1 MDEIAPLLGIL
12 VVAGLVLAAVFYVCW
27 IILATL
33 LRIFAWVVFY
43 WAVAFSLGAV
53 AGLVAG
59 FVVPFRVLSGKSE
72 SKPDIAAPEK
82 VVAGKVIKHPPRG
95 FTRHFGWDR
104 AWPVYNPYQARR
116 DAVAARD
123 EVQLLLSATWR
134 KVSSNVRRPTLDT
147 SGSGVKKVGNISLSI
162 VRTAPGI
169 IWAIFVPVPF
179 FGFLIGAWSSFALWL
194 LMMFGIGGAVYV
206 GQQIWI
212 LGYRWLDRGI
222 MLRRR
227 ASVKCPSCY
236 ETSPRPSYRC
246 VNPMCSVIH
255 RDVSPGP
262 LGVLH
267 RRCECG
273 SRFPTTIGA
282 ASKVLVALCPV
293 CDEQLAA
300 GSGVRRTIQLPAFGA
315 VGAGKTRLFA
325 AALTAADQQLSA
337 TSGSLEPLN
346 GDAEAFLRASA
357 QTISAGTATD
367 KTIPTMRPAGRPIK
381 LTDATGKVLE
391 LQVMDA
397 AGESFANWHTTEEL
411 TYVNSA
417 QAMVF
422 VLDPLAFPRIELEL
436 AAERDR
442 PDVLIAAGDQED
454 AYASVA
460 DRLRSENVKLSTRHL
475 AVVVTKADVLRRLPS
490 GAQLDP
496 TSSDGVREWLMVQE
510 QDGFIRRME
519 SDFGDVR
526 YFATDSLVLCDPHDP
541 LNPLHVLQWA
551 LHSQRA
557 PMTLTPV
564 RAPQAEPAV
573 PQTQEMGA

>member
-1 MDEIAPLLGIL
+1 MDEIAALLGIL
-12 VVAGLVLAAVFYVCW
+12 LVVGLVVAAVFYVCW

-53 AGLVAG
+53 AGLIAG
-59 FVVPFRVLSGKSE
+59 FIVPFRVLSGKSAI
-72 SKPDIAAPEK
+72 KPDIASPGR
-82 VVAGKVIKHPPRG
+82 VVAGQVIKHPPRG
-95 FTRHFGWDR
+95 FTKHFGWDR

-123 EVQLLLSATWR
+123 EVQLLLSAAWS
-134 KVSSNVRRPTLDT
+134 KVSSNVRKPTLDT
-147 SGSGVKKVGNISLSI
+147 SGSGAKKVGNISLSI

-169 IWAIFVPVPF
+169 IWGIFVPIPF
-179 FGFLIGAWSSFALWL
+179 FGFLVGAWSSFALWL
-194 LMMFGIGGAVYV
+194 LMMVVIGGAVYL
-206 GQQIWI
+206 GQQVWI

-246 VNPMCSVIH
+246 VNPLCSIIH
-255 RDVSPGP
+255 HDVSPGP
-262 LGVLH
+262 LGVIH
-267 RRCECG
+267 RRCACG
-273 SRFPTTIGA
+273 STFPTTVGA

-293 CDEQLAA
+293 CGDELAP

-325 AALTAADQQLSA
+325 AALTAADQQFSV

-346 GDAEAFLRASA
+346 ADAEAFLRASA
-357 QTISAGTATD
+357 QAISAGTATD
-367 KTIPTMRPAGRPIK
+367 KTLHTVRPAGRPIK
-381 LTDATGKVLE
+381 VTDPTGKVLE

-397 AGESFANWHTTEEL
+397 AGESFIDWHTTEEL

-422 VLDPLAFPRIELEL
+422 VIDPLAFPRIELEL
-436 AAERDR
+436 MAERDR
-442 PDVLIAAGDQED
+442 PQVVIAAGDQEN
-454 AYASVA
+454 AYAFVA

-475 AVVVTKADVLRRLPS
+475 AVVLTKADVLRRLPS
-490 GAQLDP
+490 GEHMDP
-496 TSSDGVREWLMVQE
+496 TTSDGVREWLMVQE
-510 QDGFIRRME
+510 QDGFVRRIE

-526 YFATDSLVLCDPHDP
+526 YFAADSMARRGPHDP

-551 LHSQRA
+551 LRSQRV
-557 PMTLTPV
+557 PITLTPE
-564 RAPQAEPAV
+564 REPQADPAV
-573 PQTQEMGA
+573 VQTEETSA

>member
-1 MDEIAPLLGIL
+1 MDEL
-12 VVAGLVLAAVFYVCW
+12 VGFLAIIVGVFLVLVAVFYVCW

-53 AGLVAG
+53 AGLIAG
-59 FVVPFRVLSGKSE
+59 FVVPFRVLSGKSAI
-72 SKPDIAAPEK
+72 KPDIASPGM
-82 VVAGKVIKHPPRG
+82 VVGGKVIKHPPRG
-95 FTRHFGWDR
+95 FTKHFGWDR

-116 DAVAARD
+116 DAAAARD
-123 EVQLLLSATWR
+123 EVHLLLAAAWS
-134 KVSSNVRRPTLDT
+134 KVSSNVRKPTLDT
-147 SGSGVKKVGNISLSI
+147 SGSGAKKVGNISLSI
-162 VRTAPGI
+162 VKTTPGI
-169 IWAIFVPVPF
+169 IWGIFVPIPF
-179 FGFLIGAWSSFALWL
+179 LGFLVGAWSSFALWL
-194 LMMFGIGGAVYV
+194 LMMVVIGGTVYL
-206 GQQIWI
+206 GQQVFI
-212 LGYRWLDRGI
+212 LGYRWLDRVI

-227 ASVKCPSCY
+227 ASVKCPWCY

-246 VNPMCSVIH
+246 VNPMCTIVH
-255 RDVSPGP
+255 HDVSPGP

-267 RRCECG
+267 RRCACG
-273 SRFPTTIGA
+273 SRFPTTVGA

-293 CDEQLAA
+293 CSEELAP

-325 AALTAADQQLSA
+325 AALTAADQQLGA

-357 QTISAGTATD
+357 QAISAGTPTD
-367 KTIPTMRPAGRPIK
+367 KTLHTMRPTGRPIK
-381 LTDATGKVLE
+381 VTDSAGKVLE

-397 AGESFANWHTTEEL
+397 AGESFVNWHTTEEL

-417 QAMVF
+417 QTMVF
-422 VLDPLAFPRIELEL
+422 VIDPLAFPRIELEL
-436 AAERDR
+436 MAERDW
-442 PDVLIAAGDQED
+442 PEVVIAAGDQEN
-454 AYASVA
+454 AYASVV

-490 GAQLDP
+490 GEQLDP
-496 TSSDGVREWLMVQE
+496 TTSTGVRDWLTDQE
-510 QDGFIRRME
+510 QDGFIRRIE

-526 YFATDSLVLCDPHDP
+526 YFATDSLALCDPHDP

-551 LHSQRA
+551 LRSQKV
-557 PMTLTPV
+557 PITLTPV
-564 RAPQAEPAV
+564 REPQAEPAI
-573 PQTQEMGA
+573 PQTEEMGA